1 MKSFSITAIILISL
15 LCLSSMHISA
25 QQTGDP
31 DTTYW
36 IKNHDTTSI
45 NIDEVVVTGTR
56 VSKKIIDIPYSIVRI
71 NYVDYKYDRKIGV
84 DNMLSSIPGMF
95 LQSRYGNHDV
105 RISIRGFGSKS
116 NSGIRGVRVLLDDI
130 PESEPDGQTRIEAI
144 DFNSIGRIEIAKGNL
159 SSMYTNAPG
168 GVINFINDIDFMRT
182 FGVQFNHFGSFGLQ
196 RIGAKVGVRTDNY
209 GLLTTYSNHSYDG
222 YREHNSEQWNIVNTV
237 LETTHTK
244 NSSLK
249 ILFYYADGLIKL
261 PGSLTKEEFEDDP
274 YQADQ
279 RAIDRDMKRL
289 STKGRLG
296 IRFNSKFGSNLNNDF
311 ELTAYATIKYFER
324 ASREFRIIN
333 RNGLGLR
340 VKYGNKSTIFNRTN
354 EFLIGSDV
362 LFQPARTEYYD
373 NIAGQKGDQIL
384 QLLNEKIYNNGFY
397 FSNNYEILKNRLF
410 VLFTGRYDHITFDL
424 KEETLP
430 SRVDNRVFDA
440 FVPKLALNYK
450 LSEQI
455 AIYTSY
461 SLSFDSPAKNELES
475 FDPTFLYNDDL
486 KAQETKSFEIGIKGN
501 LINRETE
508 LFSRILFEAT
518 FFNLNINNEVVPF
531 EVYNEVF
538 FRNAAKTSRR
548 GIELGSTLKIY
559 KELMFTLAYTFSDF
573 QYTDYLA
580 MSVEIDS
587 VGNITET
594 EKDFSGNVVP
604 SVPVNNLFI
613 SLSYAHPVNEKINTF
628 VKLSYQNISG
638 LWVNDA
644 NTDKTKGYQLL
655 NSVLGIDMKFG
666 KFNAQISG
674 GINNM
679 LDEVYVG
686 FTNTNSADGRYY
698 EAGEPLNYFASLNLG
713 YRF

>member
-1 MKSFSITAIILISL
+1 MKSFYISAIVLVSLI
-15 LCLSSMHISA
+15 CFNIEHTNA
-25 QQTGDP
+25 QQTKER
-31 DTTYW
+31 DTTLW
-36 IKNHDTTSI
+36 INNLDSASI

-71 NYVDYKYDRKIGV
+71 NYVDYKYNKNVGV
-84 DNMLSSIPGMF
+84 DDMLSSVPGMF

-168 GVINFINDIDFMRT
+168 GVINFINDIDFMRS
-182 FGVQFNHFGSFGLQ
+182 FGVQFNHFGSFGLR
-196 RIGAKVGVRTDNY
+196 RIGAKAGIRTENY
-209 GLLTTYSNHSYDG
+209 GLLTTYSNHHYDG
-222 YREHNSEQWNIVNTV
+222 YREHNSEHWNIINTV

-261 PGSLTKEEFEDDP
+261 PGSLTKDEFEADP

-296 IRFNSKFGSNLNNDF
+296 IRFNSKFGTKLNNDF

-333 RNGLGLR
+333 RYGLGLR
-340 VKYGNKSTIFNRTN
+340 VRYGHKSKIFNKNN
-354 EFLIGSDV
+354 EFLIGSDL

-373 NIAGQKGDQIL
+373 NISGVKGDQIL
-384 QLLNEKIYNNGFY
+384 QLLNEKIYNNGIY
-397 FSNNYEILKNRLF
+397 FSNNYEILTNRLF
-410 VLFTGRYDHITFDL
+410 VLVTGRYDNINFDL

-430 SRVDNRVFDA
+430 SRSDQRTFNA

-450 LSEQI
+450 LTKQI

-475 FDPTFLYNDDL
+475 FDPTFLYNSDL

-501 LINRETE
+501 LVNREADY
-508 LFSRILFEAT
+508 LSRMLFEAT
-518 FFNLNINNEVVPF
+518 FFNLNISNEVVPF

-548 GIELGSTLKIY
+548 GVELGSTIKIY
-559 KELMFTLAYTFSDF
+559 KELLFTLAYTFSDF
-573 QYTDYLA
+573 MYTDYSA
-580 MSVEIDS
+580 RSIEIDS
-587 VGNITET
+587 LGNIIEI
-594 EKDFSGNVVP
+594 EKDFSGNIVP
-604 SVPVNNLFI
+604 SVPVNNLFL
-613 SLSYAHPVNEKINTF
+613 SLSYAYPINEKINTF
-628 VKLSYQNISG
+628 VKLSYQDISG

-655 NSVLGIDMKFG
+655 NSVLGVDMKFG
-666 KFNAQISG
+666 KFNMQISG

-679 LDEVYVG
+679 FDEVYVG
-686 FTNTNSADGRYY
+686 FTNTNSADRRYY
-698 EAGEPLNYFASLNLG
+698 EAGAPRSYFSTLNIG